1 MPEIHVLD
9 QSTINQIA
17 AGEVIERPASVV
29 KELLENA
36 IDAKASAVTVE
47 IRDGGISFIRVT
59 DNGCGIPKEQIPTAF
74 LRHSTSKI
82 QSVEDLFTIGSLG
95 FRGEALSSIAAVA
108 QVEIVTKTQGSMSAS
123 RYEIAGG
130 EGGEVQEV
138 GAPDG
143 TTFLVRNLFYN
154 TPVRRKFLKTPA
166 TEGAHIVDLVE
177 KIALSHP
184 EISIRLIQNH
194 QNRLHT
200 SGNHNLKDIIYTIY
214 GREITSNLLEIES
227 SRDVISI
234 KGFAGKP
241 VIARSN
247 RNFEN
252 YFINGRYIKSNIIGK
267 AIEEA
272 YRPFMMQHKYPFT
285 LLHISIEPE
294 LLDVNVHP
302 TKMELRFQDGE
313 MIFRAVRDAISDALM
328 HRELIPEVILEE
340 KKPKAQSETQWEASS
355 GASSRMQAGVPV
367 KEARESDRT
376 DKSERV
382 IPSSD
387 SPYADMMQSVTELVL
402 DRGSQKPQLRMGRR
416 DRLGSQADPMDQMD
430 QNPIGRDQ
438 MSQRDQAEQMGQLRE
453 EIGSYRIN
461 SLNPEIMKLEN
472 LGSEIKGQSE
482 DSGQSSDQ
490 PTNQPAICVDQRLT
504 EILVRESP
512 EQAKN
517 WYLENNLRA
526 EAGLPPIERTGIS
539 EDVILPDQIPAR
551 LSAGDQEET
560 RMSGEFMQ
568 DDRTQNSTAQ
578 DLANENQS
586 EKSGICITQA
596 EQIDL
601 SRQNERAEQ
610 IELFDGKL
618 LEAKSRNH
626 HKLIGQLFDTY
637 WLVEFQ
643 DQLYIIDQHAA
654 HEKVLYEKTM
664 ASLKTREY
672 TSQMVSPPII
682 LTLGSQE
689 ALMLEAHMK
698 YFTDIGFEIEHFGG
712 REYAVRGVP
721 DNLFSIAKKELL
733 LEMID
738 GLSEDSDEEK
748 NADMIYEKVASMS
761 CKAAVKGNH
770 QMSFAEADHLID
782 LLLDLENPYACPHGR
797 PTIISMSRYELEKKF
812 KRIV

>member
-1 MPEIHVLD
+1 
-9 QSTINQIA
+9 
-17 AGEVIERPASVV
+17 
-29 KELLENA
+29 
-36 IDAKASAVTVE
+36 
-47 IRDGGISFIRVT
+47 GGISFIRVT

-108 QVEIVTKTQGSMSAS
+108 QVEIVTKTQGSVSAS

-194 QNRLHT
+194 QNKLHT
-200 SGNHNLKDIIYTIY
+200 SGNHNLKDIIYTVY

-227 SRDVISI
+227 ARDTIQI
-234 KGFAGKP
+234 KGFVGKP

-313 MIFRAVRDAISDALM
+313 LIFRAVRDAISDALM

-340 KKPKAQSETQWEASS
+340 KQPKAQSEVTPKAQPENEIFDAQDRAVCETSEK
-355 GASSRMQAGVPV
+355 QYFAGETE
-367 KEARESDRT
+367 KR
-376 DKSERV
+376 ERV

-402 DRGSQKPQLRMGRR
+402 DRGTQKAQLRMGRR
-416 DRLGSQADPMDQMD
+416 DRFGT
-430 QNPIGRDQ
+430 
-438 MSQRDQAEQMGQLRE
+438 RE
-453 EIGSYRIN
+453 ESSPYRTGS
-461 SLNPEIMKLEN
+461 LKTEN
-472 LGSEIKGQSE
+472 AESETEECAEKSE
-482 DSGQSSDQ
+482 TSGKSSEQ
-490 PTNQPAICVDQRLT
+490 PVICVDQRLT
-504 EILVRESP
+504 EILMSEPP
-512 EQAKN
+512 EHAKN
-517 WYLENNLRA
+517 FYLENNLRA
-526 EAGLPPIERTGIS
+526 EAGLPPIERENAGEMQPVKAELFADQSFESLENS
-539 EDVILPDQIPAR
+539 EEKLP
-551 LSAGDQEET
+551 EET
-560 RMSGEFMQ
+560 DKNM
-568 DDRTQNSTAQ
+568 
-578 DLANENQS
+578 EN
-586 EKSGICITQA
+586 A
-596 EQIDL
+596 EQAD
-601 SRQNERAEQ
+601 QTEQTEQ

-618 LEAKSRNH
+618 LEPKSRSR

-682 LTLGSQE
+682 LTLGGQE
-689 ALMLEAHMK
+689 ALMLEKHMK

-738 GLSEDSDEEK
+738 GLSEDTSEEK

>member
-59 DNGCGIPKEQIPTAF
+59 DNGCGIPGDQIPTAF

-82 QSVEDLFTIGSLG
+82 QSVEDLFTVASLG

-108 QVEIVTKTQGSMSAS
+108 QVEIVTKTPGSVSAS

-130 EGGEVQEV
+130 EGGVVQEV

-154 TPVRRKFLKTPA
+154 TPVRRKFLKTPM

-184 EISIRLIQNH
+184 EISIRLIQNN
-194 QNRLHT
+194 QNKLHT

-227 SRDVISI
+227 ARDTISI
-234 KGFAGKP
+234 RGFVGKP

-272 YRPFMMQHKYPFT
+272 YKPFMMQHKYPFT

-313 MIFRAVRDAISDALM
+313 QIFRAVRDAISDALM

-340 KKPKAQSETQWEASS
+340 KKPASPSEKPFS
-355 GASSRMQAGVPV
+355 GNSGTSL
-367 KEARESDRT
+367 
-376 DKSERV
+376 
-382 IPSSD
+382 SD
-387 SPYADMMQSVTELVL
+387 SPYADMMQTVTELVI
-402 DRGSQKPQLRMGRR
+402 DRKEQKPQLRMGRKSEEKR
-416 DRLGSQADPMDQMD
+416 RMEAEAVQEDFEEYAKRPAGERESVGSGTVPEEKDQ
-430 QNPIGRDQ
+430 
-438 MSQRDQAEQMGQLRE
+438 E
-453 EIGSYRIN
+453 
-461 SLNPEIMKLEN
+461 
-472 LGSEIKGQSE
+472 QSE
-482 DSGQSSDQ
+482 KNSG
-490 PTNQPAICVDQRLT
+490 ICVDQKLT
-504 EILVRESP
+504 EILLREPP
-512 EQAKN
+512 EHQKN
-517 WYLENNLRA
+517 IYLENNLRA
-526 EAGLPPIERTGIS
+526 EAGLEPVLPEKTKNSAKNFTEFS
-539 EDVILPDQIPAR
+539 EFVKT
-551 LSAGDQEET
+551 QE
-560 RMSGEFMQ
+560 
-568 DDRTQNSTAQ
+568 
-578 DLANENQS
+578 S
-586 EKSGICITQA
+586 EKTPELEILRSSEPTELTEPSESA
-596 EQIDL
+596 EWLKSAEKLPESMPEHRLAQETIHPAEYC
-601 SRQNERAEQ
+601 NEQEAETGVQ
-610 IELFDGKL
+610 MELFHEKL
-618 LEAKSRNH
+618 LEPKSRSR

-664 ASLKTREY
+664 ASLKTRQY

-689 ALMLEAHMK
+689 ALMLEKHMK
-698 YFTDIGFEIEHFGG
+698 YFTGIGFEIEHFGG

-738 GLSEDSDEEK
+738 GLSEDTAEEK

-770 QMSFAEADHLID
+770 KMSFEEADHLID
-782 LLLDLENPYACPHGR
+782 LLLELENPYACPHGR